1 MPHKPLRPCRQP
13 GCPQLTAGRYCPTHE
28 RQLNANLQERRGT
41 RTERGY
47 DYQWQQVRLMVLR
60 REPWCRRCKANGL
73 WTLATLVDHI
83 IPLPEGPRLLLE
95 NLQPLC
101 DPCHITKTA
110 EDAARKCQGRGGPNR

>member
-28 RQLNANLQERRGT
+28 RQLSASLQERRGT

-47 DYQWQQVRLMVLR
+47 DYQWQQTRLMVLR
-60 REPWCRRCKANGL
+60 REPWCRRCMTRGI

-83 IPLPEGPRLLLE
+83 VPLPQGPRLSVE

-101 DPCHITKTA
+101 DVCHVAKTA
-110 EDAARKCQGRGGPNR
+110 EDAARRHIA